1 MTTLKR
7 ILCPV
12 DFSEGSRHALDLAL
26 ALAKESGAELRAV
39 HVLQPV
45 PALVPFTDPLAHPPG
60 LWAPEDVESV
70 RKDLQTFVA
79 GEGTGSGVR
88 VDAACLEGNPAR
100 EILRDAEST
109 PADLIVLGTHGR
121 SGFTRLLL
129 GSVTEKVLRHAPCPV
144 LTVPPRAPDA
154 VPAGA
159 RVFSRIVV
167 AVDFSDTSQRAL
179 KEAIALCRQY
189 GAALTVVHVVEP
201 VPTYAESGIPGLDA
215 DIERE
220 AAYGYLKGL
229 IERLAPGFQAEQVVL
244 IGHAGK
250 GVLRTAESAK
260 ADLIVAGVHG
270 RNAMDLMF
278 FGSTAN
284 RLVREAVCPV
294 LTLKS

>member
-1 MTTLKR
+1 
-7 ILCPV
+7 
-12 DFSEGSRHALDLAL
+12 
-26 ALAKESGAELRAV
+26 
-39 HVLQPV
+39 
-45 PALVPFTDPLAHPPG
+45 
-60 LWAPEDVESV
+60 
-70 RKDLQTFVA
+70 
-79 GEGTGSGVR
+79 
-88 VDAACLEGNPAR
+88 
-100 EILRDAEST
+100 
-109 PADLIVLGTHGR
+109 
-121 SGFTRLLL
+121 
-129 GSVTEKVLRHAPCPV
+129 VT
-144 LTVPPRAPDA
+144 
-154 VPAGA
+154 AGA
-159 RVFSRIVV
+159 RVFSRIVA
-167 AVDFSDTSQRAL
+167 AVDFSDSSQTAL

-189 GAALTVVHVVEP
+189 GAALTAVHVVEP

-250 GVLRTAESAK
+250 GVLGTAASAK